1 MKVSALRLTA
11 AAGAAAIGM
20 ALMAMPASAQEWT
33 GWNIHPKDAHPSS
46 FAMDKFVELVVA
58 GTEGRIGAKV
68 FHGGV
73 LGSQSDAIEQLRLGA
88 IQFANFNVGPMGKI
102 VPETNVALLPFVFKS
117 VPHMF
122 RAIDGAFGD
131 ELAAA
136 MEKKGLKV
144 VGWVGS
150 GARSFYNTKRPITKP
165 ADLKGLKIRTP
176 GNPLWVGMVEAMG
189 GNATPMN
196 FADVFQSI
204 KTKVLDGG
212 ENNFPSFVS
221 AKHHEVSKFLSLTE
235 HMMLP
240 ECICVSTV
248 AFNALSAADQK
259 VVMSAGKVAANL
271 HRKLWDGDAAKARKE
286 AEDSGVI
293 INEIPDKSA
302 FQAAMKPVY
311 AEFLSKNP
319 DLASLIDTVKAID

>member
-11 AAGAAAIGM
+11 AAGTAAIGM

-319 DLASLIDTVKAID
+319 DLASLIDTIKAID

>member
-11 AAGAAAIGM
+11 AAGTAAIGM

>member
-1 MKVSALRLTA
+1 MKISVLGFTA
-11 AAGAAAIGM
+11 AAAAVIGLTM
-20 ALMAMPASAQEWT
+20 TAMPASAEWK
-33 GWNIHPKDAHPSS
+33 GWNIHPKNAHPSS
-46 FAMDKFVELVVA
+46 FAMDKLVELINA
-58 GTEGRIGAKV
+58 GTGSRIDAKV

-73 LGSQSDAIEQLRLGA
+73 LGSQSDSIEQLRLGA

-102 VPETNVALLPFVFKS
+102 VPETNVALLPFIFKS

-122 RAIDGAFGD
+122 RAIDGAFG
-131 ELAAA
+131 EKLAAA

-150 GARSFYNTKRPITKP
+150 GARSFYNNKRPIMKP

-176 GNPLWVGMVEAMG
+176 GNDLWIGMVEALG

-196 FADVFQSI
+196 FSDVFQSL
-204 KTKVLDGG
+204 KTNVIDGG

-221 AKHHEVSKFLSLTE
+221 VKHHEVSKFFSLTE

-240 ECICVSTV
+240 ECLCVSTK
-248 AFNALSAADQK
+248 AFNGLSAADQK
-259 VVMSAGKVAANL
+259 VVMSAGKVAATL
-271 HRKLWDGDAAKARKE
+271 HRKLWGGDAEKAREE
-286 AEDSGVI
+286 AIKAGVK
-293 INEIPDKSA
+293 INTIPDKSA

-311 AEFLSKNP
+311 AKFVAKNP
-319 DLASLIDTVKAID
+319 NLASLIATVRAID